1 MHLIEFGSATE
12 HMGIRGG
19 GSWPQQARWTQ
30 GQQYGDLVLS
40 RFRALP
46 LPEIA
51 RALSERIVVDGRN
64 LFAPKEAAA
73 AGLTYSAVGRGD
85 N

>member
-1 MHLIEFGSATE
+1 VYSEEGDVTIVTSLIAALEGADALA
-12 HMGIRGG
+12 IAAD
-19 GSWPQQARWTQ
+19 WPE
-30 GQQYGDLVLS
+30 
-40 RFRALP
+40 FRALP